1 MPLYGGIDLHANNSV
16 VALMNEQ
23 DEVIYQKR
31 LSNDLPTILEQL
43 APYHADIEGLVVE
56 STYNWYWLVEGL
68 MDADYRVH
76 LANPAAIQQYNGLKY
91 SDDHSDA
98 RWLGH
103 LLRLGVLPEGY
114 IYPKADRAVR
124 DLLRKRAHFV
134 RQHTANVLSVQ
145 NIMVRNTGSRFSVKR
160 IRELTAKEL
169 KHLLP
174 EAYQVLAITS
184 SLAILDCLSQQI
196 KTLEKAVSKRLKH
209 TPSYEQLLTVD
220 GIGTILAQTIALET
234 GHIGRFPTVGDYA
247 SYCRCVNSTKLSN
260 GKRKGQGNVKNG
272 NLYLGWAYME
282 AAQFAIRFNPQAQ
295 RFYQRKLAKSTNN
308 TVLARKSVAHKLSRA
323 CYDIMRDLVPFEAT
337 KAFG

>member
-1 MPLYGGIDLHANNSV
+1 MALYGGIDLHANNSV
-16 VALMNEQ
+16 IVLLNEQ
-23 DEVIYQKR
+23 DKVIYRKR

-43 APYHADIEGLVVE
+43 APYHTEIKGLVVE
-56 STYNWYWLVEGL
+56 STYNWYWLVDGL
-68 MDADYRVH
+68 MEADYRVH
-76 LANPAAIQQYNGLKY
+76 LATPAAIQPYNGLKY

-103 LLRLGVLPEGY
+103 LLRLGVLPEGH

-145 NIMVRNTGSRFSVKR
+145 NIMVRNTGSRCSVKR

-196 KTLEKAVSKRLKH
+196 KTLEKAYSVAERSFSL
-209 TPSYEQLLTVD
+209 
-220 GIGTILAQTIALET
+220 
-234 GHIGRFPTVGDYA
+234 
-247 SYCRCVNSTKLSN
+247 
-260 GKRKGQGNVKNG
+260 
-272 NLYLGWAYME
+272 LYLSEM
-282 AAQFAIRFNPQAQ
+282 
-295 RFYQRKLAKSTNN
+295 L
-308 TVLARKSVAHKLSRA
+308 
-323 CYDIMRDLVPFEAT
+323 
-337 KAFG
+337 